1 METNPFSL
9 YFRLESRVIT
19 YSEGNKAEPKRA
31 VKDIVETYS
40 RNYNIPA
47 KQDVWKKIF
56 HIQEN
61 TIELLYHYAYNFV
74 TNNTRS
80 YIKPNLAETGGK
92 ILFYP
97 DKTAGYIVSENIF
110 DASKVI
116 DFTQFLI
123 EKSAHSNH

>member
-1 METNPFSL
+1 M
-9 YFRLESRVIT
+9 IT

-97 DKTAGYIVSENIF
+97 DKTSGYIVSV
-110 DASKVI
+110 DS
-116 DFTQFLI
+116 
-123 EKSAHSNH
+123 

>member
-1 METNPFSL
+1 M
-9 YFRLESRVIT
+9 IT

-97 DKTAGYIVSENIF
+97 DKTAGYIVSHLFVNSF
-110 DASKVI
+110 GTD
-116 DFTQFLI
+116 
-123 EKSAHSNH
+123 